1 MKSRYCFLSLLVFVA
16 SALSAWNTLAQE
28 PEGLV
33 LYLPFEEAGNPV
45 DHSPHPAEVSITG
58 ELRQVDG
65 KIGKALE
72 FDGDSGNIVEVSHA
86 DKLEGMEALSIEAWV
101 MPVEPDSKEGMSVV
115 SKRAAWQDGDVYNLF
130 IWDGQTVR
138 ARVNAQGEI
147 ISLTVLQDGEWY
159 HLAYI
164 FDSGAPD
171 NEKVRLY
178 INGELEASGTHPD
191 QAVNEG
197 GAPLWVGELDPN
209 RGFGWKGI
217 IDEVGIWNRPLSEDE
232 IRAAMEGRLKAV
244 SVEPGA
250 KLSATW
256 GEIKRRALR

>member
-1 MKSRYCFLSLLVFVA
+1 MKRRYYFIPLSVVI
-16 SALSAWNTLAQE
+16 ALALPAWNTVAQE

-33 LYLPFEEAGNPV
+33 LYLPFEEADNPV
-45 DHSPHPAEVSITG
+45 DHSPDPAEVSITG
-58 ELRQVDG
+58 ELRHVDG

-72 FDGDSGNIVEVSHA
+72 FDGDSANIVEVTHA
-86 DKLEGMEALSIEAWV
+86 DKLEDMEALTIEAWV

-115 SKRAAWQDGDVYNLF
+115 SKRAAWEQGDVYNLF
-130 IWDGQTVR
+130 IWTGQTVR

-147 ISLTVLQDGEWY
+147 ISSTVLEDGEWY

-197 GAPLWVGELDPN
+197 GAPLWIGELDPN

-217 IDEVGIWNRPLSEDE
+217 IDEVGIWNRPLGEDE
-232 IRAAMEGRLKAV
+232 ISAAMEGRLKTV
-244 SVEPGA
+244 PVEPGA

-256 GEIKRRALR
+256 GEIKEKALR